1 MEQTQHNASCTALR
15 ALRGDEMVEP
25 DEVAQML
32 RLKALGWGTRRIAVE
47 LGVNRGTVKRYI
59 KAGGWTPY
67 VQPKRRCLLDGHEV
81 WLKER
86 FKRHAGNADVVRQEL
101 TTELGVTVSL
111 RTLQRALQ
119 PFRQELRAEARATVR
134 FETLPG
140 RQMQID
146 FGERM
151 IENSGSICL
160 SQSWDFHVAYMCV
173 RFGVSGSR
181 AGLTVWK
188 APFMRSVARRRKC

>member
-111 RTLQRALQ
+111 RTLQMDQMAKLMNNDVVHDPSGGYDYLPIELQLAL
-119 PFRQELRAEARATVR
+119 
-134 FETLPG
+134 G
-140 RQMQID
+140 
-146 FGERM
+146 
-151 IENSGSICL
+151 
-160 SQSWDFHVAYMCV
+160 
-173 RFGVSGSR
+173 
-181 AGLTVWK
+181 
-188 APFMRSVARRRKC
+188 